1 MRDNPKTF
9 RVAYEDLEIGP
20 VIGKGSTGAVL
31 EAVHKPTGTR
41 LALKVINIYDKG
53 RRNQLIREICTLY
66 DASCPRYGARTRTG
80 RVVGRIRSHA
90 DAYINQPPRYS
101 LVTFYGAFHR
111 EGCITLALEMMDGG
125 ALSNLV
131 AQLGPIPEAA
141 MANMVFQILWALAYL
156 KHEKR
161 VHRDIKPSN
170 LLINSRGE
178 VKVTDFGVSA
188 ELQSSVQMCGTFVGT
203 FKYMSPERIRNQPYN
218 YASVRFAGCYRPWMR
233 LTDWPTHPPSDTT
246 HCIYTHPAHDRTFG
260 AWA

>member
-1 MRDNPKTF
+1 
-9 RVAYEDLEIGP
+9 
-20 VIGKGSTGAVL
+20 
-31 EAVHKPTGTR
+31 
-41 LALKVINIYDKG
+41 
-53 RRNQLIREICTLY
+53 
-66 DASCPRYGARTRTG
+66 
-80 RVVGRIRSHA
+80 
-90 DAYINQPPRYS
+90 
-101 LVTFYGAFHR
+101 
-111 EGCITLALEMMDGG
+111 MMDGG
-125 ALSNLV
+125 ALCNLV

-141 MANMVFQILWALAYL
+141 LANMVFQILWALAYL

-218 YASVRFAGCYRPWMR
+218 YASVRFVMSRKERDPLATGH
-233 LTDWPTHPPSDTT
+233 WPTIDPPTAILTSMHAYLT
-246 HCIYTHPAHDRTFG
+246 YDRTSG

>member
-1 MRDNPKTF
+1 
-9 RVAYEDLEIGP
+9 
-20 VIGKGSTGAVL
+20 
-31 EAVHKPTGTR
+31 
-41 LALKVINIYDKG
+41 
-53 RRNQLIREICTLY
+53 
-66 DASCPRYGARTRTG
+66 
-80 RVVGRIRSHA
+80 
-90 DAYINQPPRYS
+90 
-101 LVTFYGAFHR
+101 
-111 EGCITLALEMMDGG
+111 MMDGG
-125 ALSNLV
+125 ALCNLV

-141 MANMVFQILWALAYL
+141 LANMVFQILWALAYL

-218 YASVRFAGCYRPWMR
+218 YASVRILFYVVDGVE
-233 LTDWPTHPPSDTT
+233 LTVDHPIRPSDVSTWTT
-246 HCIYTHPAHDRTFG
+246 PYDRTSG